1 MVAVHGMQGEQ
12 IGSIQIRVKV
22 SSQHV
27 EVNLSDLKG
36 YEKQVIVELIKETHS
51 NHNKRIISNNPINPK
66 SRLDDCR
73 GIYLFLFLWYIQLK
87 TKIPTGFSWK
97 NKKNDYIFAAII
109 LYEADM
115 LSTDALLYI
124 KWVLER
130 YKGFSKFFFCCN
142 DVSRLQP
149 IRSLCTVVQLL
160 PPSKREVTIY

>member
-1 MVAVHGMQGEQ
+1 
-12 IGSIQIRVKV
+12 VKV

-36 YEKQVIVELIKETHS
+36 YEKQVIVELIKETHN

-97 NKKNDYIFAAII
+97 NKKNDNIYLQQLFCTRQTCYLQMPSSILSGCWRGIKDSVNFSSAATMSQGFNQ
-109 LYEADM
+109 LDHF
-115 LSTDALLYI
+115 ALLSSFCHLQ
-124 KWVLER
+124 KER
-130 YKGFSKFFFCCN
+130 WLY
-142 DVSRLQP
+142 VSTGIL
-149 IRSLCTVVQLL
+149 I
-160 PPSKREVTIY
+160 TIYTG